1 MKPSKLVHNNKIN
14 RTHRFYTYSYHIYIE
29 LWFKIMYIVKSNTYA
44 LTGGVMVR
52 LATCRRDP
60 LLFNYYCTRVR
71 GIFYCSLSFLAGEN
85 QVFVM
90 VHSGLDSQ

>member
-1 MKPSKLVHNNKIN
+1 MVKNLSLFYIFDVSEHATFVAEQYMFSLGMKKGS
-14 RTHRFYTYSYHIYIE
+14 
-29 LWFKIMYIVKSNTYA
+29 
-44 LTGGVMVR
+44 GMVR

-90 VHSGLDSQ
+90 VHSGLDSH